1 MREGDEIS
9 GCLDTV
15 CQKLD
20 HWHYGELSAQ
30 DRAELEA
37 AKAELV
43 AEANARIDWLWDNLP
58 EGDEAR
64 NYDRAA
70 ELAELTEYLRFIGEY
85 Q

>member
-9 GCLDTV
+9 AELDVV
-15 CQKLD
+15 CQQLD

-43 AEANARIDWLWDNLP
+43 QEANARIDWLWDNLP

-70 ELAELTEYLRFIGEY
+70 ELAELTEYLRSIGE
-85 Q
+85 